1 MAESDTTESF
11 ITGAPVGPPAGP
23 ASEPL
28 IVFVARGAPPRM
40 YDDLGQLKYYL
51 RPALLELQEGFERK
65 YGKLENR
72 PYCYCPLIHKSTT
85 PLDPDCDSVQSMTDI
100 LVYGRTYARNI
111 IFVLAHWDSI
121 TSDTLSFANIFKEF
135 TDVKVT
141 IRVFGSLSIDHNRE
155 FHELDAHRVSAH
167 YQGLIRLEEDFVI
180 DDALRFV
187 VRLEETRT
195 VRIGVEE
202 SVDLMVQMTGRPEA
216 ELYDRVLW
224 IL

>member
-1 MAESDTTESF
+1 MAESTATASFTT
-11 ITGAPVGPPAGP
+11 GPPAGPPLGP

-40 YDDLGQLKYYL
+40 YDDLDQLKYYL
-51 RPALLELQEGFERK
+51 RPALLELQEHFERK

-85 PLDPDCDSVQSMTDI
+85 PLDPDCDSMKSMTDI
-100 LVYGRTYARNI
+100 LLYGRTYARDI

-121 TSDTLSFANIFKEF
+121 TSDTLSFAKIFKEF

-141 IRVFGSLSIDHNRE
+141 IRVFGTLSADHNRE
-155 FHELDAHRVSAH
+155 FHGFDAHRVGAH
-167 YQGLIRLEEDFVI
+167 YQGLIRPEEDFVI

-202 SVDLMVQMTGRPEA
+202 SVGLMVRLTGRSEA
-216 ELYDRVLW
+216 EMYDRVLW